1 MRSSKPKVLHEF
13 AGKTFLQRVMASV
26 GQLEPETLAVVV
38 HYQADRVS
46 EAARSYDANVDIVN
60 QDDIPGTGRAV
71 QCAMAQL
78 TQERNLHGSVLIAA
92 SDMPLLDSVTLK
104 KLVAFHEQ
112 SGDGATVLTTILDN
126 PTGYGRII
134 RDRDGHVLRI
144 VEQKD
149 ANRSEL
155 AVQEVNTSVYVFDA
169 DLLAEAI
176 ANLDNHNAQGEFYL
190 TDALET
196 AKTRGTVGEFA
207 APDPL
212 SVEGVNDRLQ
222 LAAQIAQRVAV

>member
-26 GQLEPETLAVVV
+26 GHLEPETLAVVV

-149 ANRSEL
+149 ANRSR
-155 AVQEVNTSVYVFDA
+155 
-169 DLLAEAI
+169 
-176 ANLDNHNAQGEFYL
+176 
-190 TDALET
+190 
-196 AKTRGTVGEFA
+196 TRGAGGEHVRVRVRRRSA
-207 APDPL
+207 CRGHREPRQPQRAGRVL
-212 SVEGVNDRLQ
+212 SHRRAGDRED
-222 LAAQIAQRVAV
+222 ARHGSGRSPRPTR

>member
-26 GQLEPETLAVVV
+26 GHLEPETLAVVV

-92 SDMPLLDSVTLK
+92 SDMHCSTPS
-104 KLVAFHEQ
+104 
-112 SGDGATVLTTILDN
+112 
-126 PTGYGRII
+126 R
-134 RDRDGHVLRI
+134 
-144 VEQKD
+144 
-149 ANRSEL
+149 
-155 AVQEVNTSVYVFDA
+155 
-169 DLLAEAI
+169 
-176 ANLDNHNAQGEFYL
+176 
-190 TDALET
+190 
-196 AKTRGTVGEFA
+196 
-207 APDPL
+207 
-212 SVEGVNDRLQ
+212 
-222 LAAQIAQRVAV
+222 

>member
-26 GQLEPETLAVVV
+26 GHLEPETLAVVV

-126 PTGYGRII
+126 RPDTAASSATVTATCCASSSRRTPTG
-134 RDRDGHVLRI
+134 
-144 VEQKD
+144 
-149 ANRSEL
+149 ANSRC
-155 AVQEVNTSVYVFDA
+155 
-169 DLLAEAI
+169 
-176 ANLDNHNAQGEFYL
+176 
-190 TDALET
+190 
-196 AKTRGTVGEFA
+196 R
-207 APDPL
+207 
-212 SVEGVNDRLQ
+212 R
-222 LAAQIAQRVAV
+222 